1 MGVQQNPMTTQA
13 TLRFLRMVHGVLM
26 VSIVLYV
33 LVMRMVPAQ
42 NTEPLKPSMLWS
54 LGACAAVTLALGQV
68 MRSRRL
74 GPAFETLR
82 IKPDDPEALVRW
94 RQGVLISDVL
104 AEATVLYGFAVHA
117 LGGSG
122 RQIAPFFIAG
132 AAAMILWW
140 PKMP

>member
-1 MGVQQNPMTTQA
+1 
-13 TLRFLRMVHGVLM
+13 
-26 VSIVLYV
+26 
-33 LVMRMVPAQ
+33 MRMVPAQ

-117 LGGSG
+117 LGGPANAG
-122 RQIAPFFIAG
+122 RGGRHSRHRRYRRLPVPISAVVR
-132 AAAMILWW
+132 AA
-140 PKMP
+140 